1 MKLKQLPISLTLAGL
16 VSVGLIAC
24 GGTGNSSSSTV
35 TPTTPT
41 TITGTA
47 ATGAAFAGG
56 TVYIYDSRGQE
67 VGNTNA
73 IDATTGQFSLTLAD
87 GAVAPFVLMASRTT
101 ADGQTETLV
110 SVMSSKD
117 QTTANITPITSLI
130 ASRLSPSG
138 DPTKLLSELSKGSA
152 TVTSDTIAS
161 AVTEISTVLAPL
173 LTATGTSSSN
183 PLTTSF
189 RTDGTSYDRLLDSIS
204 VSFTPSS
211 STSTNIDITAKTVL
225 ADGQQ
230 PATTS
235 FTNTTTSVKPLDS
248 SVAAATLVEAGT
260 STLIADLLRQLSSCY
275 ALPRASRV
283 SGTDVAGITATEC
296 KNAFFGND
304 PSTFLN
310 NGAQVGQGKAFNG
323 LYVDGGTGV
332 VFSQGTY
339 EFSRTNG
346 DIVAGYKS
354 RDATGKETFDTFV
367 LRKDSDGKLKLIGNQ
382 YAYPGGVTAYQQLRQ
397 FISLNQ
403 SAYNYYSTGYAFGIS
418 DVTSGGNSIF
428 AKVVVTSPKGNTL
441 VLKPSSG
448 GSNLSLVYSN
458 GNISGTSFLRMAR
471 AYVDTSNASDPAA
484 VDPKMFFSP
493 TGYTDADIQVI
504 PAQSVWRFDYY
515 LKTNATLNTGSEV
528 PNATQYYK
536 TRARAMTI
544 AEMRAT
550 GLASLTT
557 ETIALASSYAD
568 PSSGKLVM
576 SANDT
581 FDAQGPDGSNA
592 WSVATGQLPP
602 TQVTVF
608 GNSPNTPYK
617 SFDDSI
623 KVGSTTRKTSV
634 PCARQSN
641 TDDHCY
647 NNLNSTYGPGYAAG
661 TTITGLHLWARD
673 VAGREF
679 ANFYALYKLTLP
691 TP

>member
-1 MKLKQLPISLTLAGL
+1 MNLKQLPRNLAIAGI
-16 VSVGLIAC
+16 VSVGLVAC
-24 GGTGNSSSSTV
+24 GGAGNSSS
-35 TPTTPT
+35 PTSAPT

-47 ATGAAFAGG
+47 ATGAAFTGG
-56 TVYIYDSRGQE
+56 AIYVYDSRGQE
-67 VGNTNA
+67 VGNTNT
-73 IDATTGQFSLTLAD
+73 IDASTGQYSLTLAD
-87 GAVAPFVLMASRTT
+87 GAVAPFVLTATRTT

-110 SVMSSKD
+110 SVIGSKE

-138 DPTKLLSELSKGSA
+138 DPTKLLTELSAGSA
-152 TVTSDTIAS
+152 TVTPNAIAS
-161 AVTEISTVLAPL
+161 AVTEISTILAPL
-173 LTATGTSSSN
+173 LTATGTSSSD
-183 PLTTSF
+183 PLTSSF
-189 RTDGTSYDRLLDSIS
+189 KTDGTSYDRLLDSIS

-235 FTNTTTSVKPLDS
+235 FTNTTTSVTPLDA
-248 SVAAATLVEAGT
+248 SVATATLVEPGT
-260 STLIADLLRQLSSCY
+260 SALISDLLRQLSTCY
-275 ALPRASRV
+275 ALPRTSRV
-283 SGTDVAGITATEC
+283 SGSDAAGVTATEC

-304 PSTFLN
+304 PTNFLS
-310 NGAQVGQGKAFNG
+310 NGGRVGQGKAFNG
-323 LYVDGGTGV
+323 LFVDGGTGV

-339 EFSRTNG
+339 EFSRANG

-354 RDATGKETFDTFV
+354 RDSAGNETFDTFV
-367 LRKDSDGKLKLIGNQ
+367 LRKDTDGKLKLIGNQ

-403 SAYNYYSTGYAFGIS
+403 SAYNYYSTGYAFGVS
-418 DVTSGGNSIF
+418 DVTSGGSSIF
-428 AKVVVTSPKGNTL
+428 AKVVVTTPKGSTL

-448 GSNLSLVYSN
+448 GGNLNLIKIN
-458 GNISGTSFLRMAR
+458 PNTNAETPSGTSFLRMAR
-471 AYVDTSNASDPAA
+471 AYVDTSNSSDPAA

-515 LKTNATLNTGSEV
+515 LASASSTIA
-528 PNATQYYK
+528 ATQYYK

-550 GLASLTT
+550 GLASLTP
-557 ETIALASSYAD
+557 ETVTLAGGYAD
-568 PSSGKLVM
+568 ASTGKIVM
-576 SANDT
+576 AANDT
-581 FDAQGPDGSNA
+581 FDAQGPGGSNA
-592 WSVATGQLPP
+592 WSVAAGQLAP
-602 TQVTVF
+602 TQVTIF
-608 GNSPNTPYK
+608 GNSPNTPFK
-617 SFDDSI
+617 SFDDSV
-623 KVGSTTRKTSV
+623 KVGSTTRKTTV
-634 PCARQSN
+634 PCASQSN

-647 NNLNSTYGPGYAAG
+647 NNLNGTYGPGYAAG
-661 TTITGLHLWARD
+661 STITGLHLWARD